1 MLLVLVE
8 SGIGIC
14 INIGINLVLIWVLL
28 VSVFAHPYLEHSAMT
43 NGVKG
48 HWRPALLN

>member
-1 MLLVLVE
+1 MLLVSVE
-8 SGIGIC
+8 NGIG